1 LITEEISDVSLEEL
15 ESTSTRRRSSTNRP
29 ILPPNLFPLSS
40 NSNSRLDSKP
50 KLEEN

>member
-1 LITEEISDVSLEEL
+1 MQALKEL
-15 ESTSTRRRSSTNRP
+15 ESTGTRYRSSTDRP
-29 ILPPNLFPLSS
+29 VLPPNLFPLSLSS

>member
-1 LITEEISDVSLEEL
+1 MQALEEL
-15 ESTSTRRRSSTNRP
+15 ESEVQGVEVAPIGRYSLQISS
-29 ILPPNLFPLSS
+29 LSLSLSS

>member
-1 LITEEISDVSLEEL
+1 MQALEEL
-15 ESTSTRRRSSTNRP
+15 ESAGTRRRSSTGTP
-29 ILPPNLFPLSS
+29 ILPPNLFSVSLSS